1 METYFTNSCAHGPSY
16 QNQRDNARTP
26 CSMDHE
32 CAIIKNMNVHDTE
45 WAYYAVPLMV
55 LALSIHNEKERKIV
69 MRKVMNR
76 VLVVGIVLT
85 VVYLFWEYYKP
96 LRVKKIWKA
105 GVWRETAEGRKRR
118 GNADCRAIYNYARKP
133 SLTNSWKMMNK
144 KCIKIGLWSP

>member
-1 METYFTNSCAHGPSY
+1 
-16 QNQRDNARTP
+16 
-26 CSMDHE
+26 MDHE

-85 VVYLFWEYYKP
+85 VVYLFVEYYGERR
-96 LRVKKIWKA
+96 LRAEKGGGMLIA
-105 GVWRETAEGRKRR
+105 ERSITMRE
-118 GNADCRAIYNYARKP
+118 
-133 SLTNSWKMMNK
+133 SL
-144 KCIKIGLWSP
+144 L